1 VFIFMTGFLA
11 WWSKYYGN
19 HQLASVSIRSMHLTA
34 LMLGGGT
41 GLFADRQILRA
52 RRAGAKERDQVMA
65 MLHKAHPYVIAW
77 TAVLAM
83 SGALMMA
90 ADISTFW
97 SSRVFWIKVTLVAL
111 LCTNGVAML
120 LIENRTRRAGINQWN
135 SLVLVS
141 TFSAILWLTTLF
153 VGTLLTVA
161 A

>member
-1 VFIFMTGFLA
+1 
-11 WWSKYYGN
+11 
-19 HQLASVSIRSMHLTA
+19 
-34 LMLGGGT
+34 
-41 GLFADRQILRA
+41 
-52 RRAGAKERDQVMA
+52 MA